1 MKMINHQFHIYLLK
15 DNNVGY
21 DMIIGRDIMNK
32 IGMIVNF
39 NNQYLIWVDTIVPMW
54 RAVAKRPKTT
64 FNRYEIN
71 QVM

>member
-39 NNQYLIWVDTIVPMW
+39 NNKYLIWGDTIVSMW
-54 RAVAKRPKTT
+54 RAVGKRPNTT
-64 FNRYEIN
+64 FNRSEN
-71 QVM
+71 KQVM